1 MNILLLTYQ
10 GDIAGSTNS
19 IVYLATGLQGLGH
32 TVYVGCRKESLLYTM
47 LSGTSVQVIP
57 MTFNGRFDFKN
68 ARQIATVVR
77 EKNIHIVNA
86 QSTYDRYTT
95 VLAKYLFGS
104 KAKIIHTRRQ
114 VSRSMGG
121 FFQNLFYYRGTDH
134 VVAVSEGVKVSLMQG
149 GIPAEHI
156 KVIHNG
162 TPVDKYQK
170 LDERNV
176 QLLKKKFDI
185 RENDFIIGCVSRMKN
200 QYQII
205 EALRYIEFPVKVIFV
220 GIDRQEK
227 FDNFLS
233 VNHLPHVLYYEGI
246 VSGEDVLNYYPVFNV
261 KILASIQEGLSQ
273 AILESMAL
281 GTPVIATNY
290 SGNPEIIQD
299 GENGFLFED
308 GDSMEL
314 SNKILALRNNDEIRG
329 KIIKNARKTA
339 LEDFSIEKTVKN
351 YDTFFREMVNIQHE

>member
-19 IVYLATGLQGLGH
+19 IAYLATGLQGLGH

-57 MTFNGRFDFKN
+57 MTFNGRFDLKN
-68 ARQIATVVR
+68 ARHIASLAK

-104 KAKIIHTRRQ
+104 SAKIIHTRRQ
-114 VSRSMGG
+114 ISRSMGG

-134 VVAVSEGVKVSLMQG
+134 VVAVSEGVKDSLVKG
-149 GIPAEHI
+149 GIPKEHI
-156 KVIHNG
+156 KVIYNG
-162 TPVDKYQK
+162 TPQDKYHGV
-170 LDERNV
+170 DEHKV

-185 RENDFIIGCVSRMKN
+185 GENDFIIGCVSRMKN

-205 EALRYIEFPVKVIFV
+205 EALRYIESPLKIIFV
-220 GIDRQEK
+220 GIERQEK

-261 KILASIQEGLSQ
+261 KVLASTQEGLSQ

-290 SGNPEIIQD
+290 SGNPEIIRD
-299 GENGFLFED
+299 GENGLLFED

-314 SNKILALRNNDEIRG
+314 SRKILTLRNNDKLRE

-351 YDTFFREMVNIQHE
+351 YNVFFRGIVNAQHE